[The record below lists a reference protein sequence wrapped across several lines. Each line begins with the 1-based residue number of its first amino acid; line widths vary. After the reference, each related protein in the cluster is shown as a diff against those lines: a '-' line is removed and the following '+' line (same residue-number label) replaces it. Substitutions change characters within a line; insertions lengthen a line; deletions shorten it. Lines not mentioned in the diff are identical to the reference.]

1 MWKVFQ
7 THLWIMKLRYFKM
20 IFFRLNLIFVFVATH
35 LVIYDFDD
43 DIECSLVL
51 CSILSGP
58 ISKQHCITM
67 FFGDQYTWSTVCTY
81 DTETQRKPWEWGF
94 SKDGYLGTID
104 HILRLSVNNSLFSVP
119 DLNKKC
125 KDECEVLLIQCLA
138 DCPEN
143 EYDCLR
149 NCLRD
154 ETECVSG

>member
-1 MWKVFQ
+1 
-7 THLWIMKLRYFKM
+7 MKLRYFKM
-20 IFFRLNLIFVFVATH
+20 IFFRLNLIFVFAATQ
-35 LVIYDFDD
+35 LVIHDFDD

-51 CSILSGP
+51 C
-58 ISKQHCITM
+58 ITICH
-67 FFGDQYTWSTVCTY
+67 S
-81 DTETQRKPWEWGF
+81 
-94 SKDGYLGTID
+94 
-104 HILRLSVNNSLFSVP
+104 LRLSVNNSLLSVP